1 MDSIA
6 IPPRVLAGDFGG
18 WLRDAMRARRISTRM
33 LAVRTG
39 LDHSTIYRL
48 TTEDRQP
55 TLPTAIA
62 LFRIL
67 AIQPQIVPTSNERP
81 RLVIGEQAHDGDA
94 LAG

>member
-1 MDSIA
+1 MDGIS

-39 LDHSTIYRL
+39 LDHTTIYRL
-48 TTEDRQP
+48 TTENRQP
-55 TLPTAIA
+55 TLTTAVA

-67 AIQPQIVPTSNERP
+67 AIQPQIVPTTNERP
-81 RLVIGEQAHDGDA
+81 RLITGEQTQHDDA

>member
-39 LDHSTIYRL
+39 LDHTTIYRL
-48 TTEDRQP
+48 TTENRQP
-55 TLPTAIA
+55 TLTTAVA
-62 LFRIL
+62 LLRIL
-67 AIQPQIVPTSNERP
+67 AIQPEMVPATNGASVAGHRP
-81 RLVIGEQAHDGDA
+81 
-94 LAG
+94 

>member
-1 MDSIA
+1 MDSIS

-48 TTEDRQP
+48 TRRTVSPPFPQP
-55 TLPTAIA
+55 LRS
-62 LFRIL
+62 FGSSR
-67 AIQPQIVPTSNERP
+67 SSR
-81 RLVIGEQAHDGDA
+81 R
-94 LAG
+94 

>member
-1 MDSIA
+1 MDGIA

-39 LDHSTIYRL
+39 LDHTTIYRL
-48 TTEDRQP
+48 TTENRQP
-55 TLPTAIA
+55 TLTTAVA

-67 AIQPQIVPTSNERP
+67 AMQPQIVPTTNARP
-81 RLVIGEQAHDGDA
+81 RLVTGEQTQHGEA

>member
-1 MDSIA
+1 MDSIS

-18 WLRDAMRARRISTRM
+18 WLRDAMRARHLSTRM

-48 TTEDRQP
+48 TTDNRQP
-55 TLPTAIA
+55 TLTTAIA

-67 AIQPQIVPTSNERP
+67 AIQPQIVPTTDARP
-81 RLVIGEQAHDGDA
+81 RLVTGEQTQHGDE

>member
-1 MDSIA
+1 MDSIS

-39 LDHSTIYRL
+39 LDHTTIYRL
-48 TTEDRQP
+48 TTENRQP
-55 TLPTAIA
+55 TLTTAVA

-67 AIQPQIVPTSNERP
+67 AIQPQIVPTTNERP
-81 RLVIGEQAHDGDA
+81 RLITGERTQHEDA